1 MRVVC
6 LCAGWC
12 RTCDGFR
19 AEVDR
24 LAASEPALEVRW
36 LDIEDEADLIGDLDI
51 ETFPT
56 ILVADGTKPVFFGP
70 ILPSYEHLK
79 QVATRPGGMRIADP
93 DVHALAQALADESV
107 TRRD

>member
-1 MRVVC
+1 MLVVC

-24 LAASEPALEVRW
+24 LKAAEPRLDVRW
-36 LDIEDEADLIGDLDI
+36 IDIEDESGLVGDLDI

-56 ILVADGTKPVFFGP
+56 ILVADGAKPVYYGP
-70 ILPSYEHLK
+70 ILPTYEHLK
-79 QVATRPGGMRIADP
+79 QVATRPTGMRIADP
-93 DVHALAQALADESV
+93 DVFALAQALADA
-107 TRRD
+107 TAKPRA